1 MITVYSKANCPQ
13 CDNAKGFLKLNEIQF
28 KEVMVDQNTVA
39 REWLMEQGH
48 RSVPQLYLNGE
59 LFVENGYTGLS
70 KLTKDQLKEKLNV
83 SDNSAIQ

>member
-1 MITVYSKANCPQ
+1 MITVYSKANCPH
-13 CDNAKGFLKLNEIQF
+13 CDNAKGLLKLNEIQF
-28 KEVMVDQNTVA
+28 NEVRVDQDTVA
-39 REWLMEQGH
+39 REWLMAQGH

-83 SDNSAIQ
+83 SNHSAV